1 MLCYVASNG
10 DRSLEIDSLP
20 AGDADDDNKMKVIV
34 IAKNNHGSSEAKVDV
49 RSSAKQLTKND
60 FVDAGKKL
68 QQMQDE
74 GSGEQA
80 LVYASNFLKSAKVH

>member
-10 DRSLEIDSLP
+10 ARSLEIDSLP

-49 RSSAKQLTKND
+49 LMLAKNYSKCKMK
-60 FVDAGKKL
+60 AAESKL
-68 QQMQDE
+68 
-74 GSGEQA
+74 
-80 LVYASNFLKSAKVH
+80 